1 VIGVHAF
8 EQFHGEAAAGD
19 VDGLAGN
26 DAAVAKRHSHGRSE
40 VDAHMLASLAGFAR
54 HGDADAEDDD
64 VELVQRAL
72 VMMVPGWVPSHSP
85 PSKGMCRKRGITIR
99 SPQTLKASST
109 MKGCAMRASKKVWV
123 TMPPLLVTLNLPAFG
138 LKRAIRVGSR
148 M

>member
-1 VIGVHAF
+1 MVGVHAF

-64 VELVQRAL
+64 VEAGPEGVGDDGAG
-72 VMMVPGWVPSHSP
+72 VGAVP
-85 PSKGMCRKRGITIR
+85 
-99 SPQTLKASST
+99 
-109 MKGCAMRASKKVWV
+109 
-123 TMPPLLVTLNLPAFG
+123 
-138 LKRAIRVGSR
+138 
-148 M
+148 